1 MLKPKGDAGP
11 AFILFRQIWHGYA
24 TSIFDRGI
32 RMRRSLLSVMGRWP
46 VGAWALRLRPRS
58 RDASS
63 SPAPP
68 TRWSSRNAVDESLES
83 LCEAIDKWKAESG
96 VTGPVSEIAEK
107 PRPHP
112 YWRSEISPHLFLP
125 PDTVTD
131 SAYSICWKGVVSPV
145 VCTSGAKLC
154 W

>member
-1 MLKPKGDAGP
+1 MVALD
-11 AFILFRQIWHGYA
+11 
-24 TSIFDRGI
+24 FDQGI
-32 RMRRSLLSVMGRWP
+32 RMLRSLLLAMVAFACLGMSLP
-46 VGAWALRLRPRS
+46 VSAAFTRCMFFSGTADALGKS
-58 RDASS
+58 
-63 SPAPP
+63 
-68 TRWSSRNAVDESLES
+68 NAVEGSLES
-83 LCEAIDKWKAESG
+83 LREAIDKYKAENG
-96 VTGPVSEIAEK
+96 VTGPTSETAEK

-131 SAYSICWKGVVSPV
+131 QTYTLCWKGVVSPV